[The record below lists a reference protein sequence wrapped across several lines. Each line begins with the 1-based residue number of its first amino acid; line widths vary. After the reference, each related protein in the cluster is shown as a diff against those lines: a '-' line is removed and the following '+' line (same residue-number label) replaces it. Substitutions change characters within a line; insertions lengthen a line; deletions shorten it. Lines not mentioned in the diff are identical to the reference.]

1 MLRSNGIRQSG
12 TSSTHPNSL
21 PSHKSF
27 VMEKAIRFLA
37 PVNNQTSD
45 QLFRAV
51 DDLLAQGTTKIRLL
65 LSTPGGSVFHGLSIH
80 NFLRGLPI
88 EVDTYNFGSVDSIGV
103 VIFSSG
109 TRRFTVPHS
118 RFLIHGVKF
127 NISGKS
133 SMDEVQLSEYLKS
146 LQIDQHNVA
155 KVIADTT
162 AKDVAEVERDMN
174 NRITLSPDQA
184 MAYGLVHEV
193 KVALLEPGMQLTTIG
208 EPMQGKPYN
217 ASKISVPN
225 TPVVKSSKDIDH
237 QSHT

>member
-1 MLRSNGIRQSG
+1 
-12 TSSTHPNSL
+12 
-21 PSHKSF
+21 
-27 VMEKAIRFLA
+27 MEKAIRFLA

-109 TRRFTVPHS
+109 TRRYTVPHS

-133 SMDEVQLSEYLKS
+133 SMDEKQLEEYLKG

-162 AKDVAEVERDMN
+162 TKSVADIENDMN
-174 NRITLSPDQA
+174 NRITLSPEQA
-184 MAYGLVHEV
+184 KEYGLVHEV
-193 KVALLEPGMQLTTIG
+193 KVNLLEPGMQLTTIG
-208 EPMQGKPYN
+208 EPMQGKPYQSN
-217 ASKISVPN
+217 KISVPKKAAPQPTN
-225 TPVVKSSKDIDH
+225 PGNK
-237 QSHT
+237 SHT

>member
-1 MLRSNGIRQSG
+1 
-12 TSSTHPNSL
+12 
-21 PSHKSF
+21 
-27 VMEKAIRFLA
+27 MEKAIRFLA

-109 TRRFTVPHS
+109 TKRYTVPHS
-118 RFLIHGVKF
+118 RFLLHGVKF
-127 NISGKS
+127 NISGKT
-133 SMDEVQLSEYLKS
+133 SMDEIQLGEYLKS

-155 KVIADTT
+155 RVIADTT
-162 AKDVAEVERDMN
+162 SKSVSDIESDMN
-174 NRITLSPDQA
+174 NRITLNPDQA
-184 MAYGLVHEV
+184 REYGLVHEV
-193 KVALLEPGMQLTTIG
+193 KVNLLEPGMQLTTIG
-208 EPMQGKPYN
+208 EPMQGKPYQAN
-217 ASKISVPN
+217 KIAIPKK
-225 TPVVKSSKDIDH
+225 PVVRTSTPGNKT
-237 QSHT
+237 HT

>member
-1 MLRSNGIRQSG
+1 
-12 TSSTHPNSL
+12 
-21 PSHKSF
+21 
-27 VMEKAIRFLA
+27 MEKAIRFLA

-109 TRRFTVPHS
+109 TRRYTVPHS
-118 RFLIHGVKF
+118 RFLLHGVKF
-127 NISGKS
+127 NINGKS
-133 SMDEVQLSEYLKS
+133 SMDEKQLEEYLKG

-155 KVIADTT
+155 RVIADTT
-162 AKDVAEVERDMN
+162 TKSVSDIENDMN
-174 NRITLSPDQA
+174 NRITLSPEQA
-184 MAYGLVHEV
+184 KEYGLVHEV
-193 KVALLEPGMQLTTIG
+193 KVNLLEPGMQLTTIG
-208 EPMQGKPYN
+208 EPMQGKPYQAN
-217 ASKISVPN
+217 KLSIPKKATAQPTNPGNK
-225 TPVVKSSKDIDH
+225 
-237 QSHT
+237 SHT